1 MKIFLIGG
9 FLGSGKTTAIAA
21 ACRLLM
27 ERGRKVGVITNDQG
41 EQQVD
46 TLTMTKLGIPAREVA
61 GSCFCCNYNQFDAH
75 VRSLEIENLPEIIFA
90 ESVGTCT
97 DLAATIVLPLAKFRP
112 EVEVVICIFADAA
125 FLASLLEG
133 SAVFVDESV
142 RYIYK
147 KQLEEAD
154 LIVINKSDLIT
165 ASQKEMIGEMLA
177 EEYDSKPHV
186 FQNSNDKEDINK
198 WLSRMEEMKTSGVV
212 LDIDYNTYGEGEA
225 RMAWLDKKLVIE
237 DEEGRASEV
246 VRKIMEAIFRRISE
260 ERLLIG
266 HLKFFVDSG
275 NWSKKISFTA
285 SSNDFY
291 RFTADP
297 ADRIDL
303 LINARVQTD
312 PRRLTQIVDDVI
324 ENMTAAGRS
333 LTSGPWAAFVPGFPR
348 PTHRMA

>member
-1 MKIFLIGG
+1 MKIFLVGG

-27 ERGRKVGVITNDQG
+27 ARGHRVGVITNDQG

-61 GSCFCCNYNQFDAH
+61 GGCFCCNYDQFDAH
-75 VRSLEIENLPEIIFA
+75 VRSLEAENLPQFVFA

-112 EVEVVICIFADAA
+112 DVDVVICIFADAA

-133 SAVFVDESV
+133 SATFVEESV

-165 ASQKEMIGEMLA
+165 EDQKEMIRDLLG
-177 EEYDSKPHV
+177 EEYSGKSYL
-186 FQNSNDKEDINK
+186 FQNSTADSDVEQ
-198 WLSRMEEMKTSGVV
+198 WLNQLQTMKAAGLV
-212 LDIDYNTYGEGEA
+212 LDIDYNTYGDGEA
-225 RMAWLDKKLVIE
+225 RMAWLDKRVVIE
-237 DEEGRASEV
+237 DNAGKAADA

-266 HLKFFVDSG
+266 HLKFFIDAG
-275 NWSKKISFTA
+275 NWARKISFTA
-285 SSNDFY
+285 SSNDFH
-291 RFTADP
+291 RFTTDA
-297 ADRIDL
+297 ADRIEL

-312 PRRLTQIVDDVI
+312 PRRLTRIVDDVI
-324 ENMTAAGRS
+324 ENMHATGRS
-333 LTSGPWAAFVPGFPR
+333 IT
-348 PTHRMA
+348 

>member
-21 ACRLLM
+21 ACRMLM
-27 ERGRKVGVITNDQG
+27 ERGRRVGVITNDQG

-46 TLTMTKLGIPAREVA
+46 TLTMTRLGIPAREVA
-61 GSCFCCNYNQFDAH
+61 GGCFCCNYDQFDAH
-75 VRSLEIENLPEIIFA
+75 VRSLEAENLPEILFA

-112 EVEVVICIFADAA
+112 EVDVVICIFADAA

-133 SAVFVDESV
+133 SATFVEESV

-154 LIVINKSDLIT
+154 LIVINKADLIT
-165 ASQKEMIGEMLA
+165 EDQKRMIGDMLNQ
-177 EEYDSKPHV
+177 EYAGKSYI
-186 FQNSNDKEDINK
+186 FQNSTSEADVNH
-198 WLSRMEEMKTSGVV
+198 WLSRLQGMKASGLV

-237 DEEGRASEV
+237 DDARMAANV
-246 VRKIMEAIFRRISE
+246 TRKLIEAIFRRISE

-266 HLKFFVDSG
+266 HLKFFVDAGS
-275 NWSKKISFTA
+275 WSRKISFTA
-285 SSNDFY
+285 SSNDFH
-291 RFTADP
+291 RFTADS
-297 ADRIDL
+297 ADRIEL

-312 PRRLTQIVDDVI
+312 PRRLTMIVDDVI
-324 ENMTAAGRS
+324 ENMNATGRRI
-333 LTSGPWAAFVPGFPR
+333 TSGRWSAFVPGFPR